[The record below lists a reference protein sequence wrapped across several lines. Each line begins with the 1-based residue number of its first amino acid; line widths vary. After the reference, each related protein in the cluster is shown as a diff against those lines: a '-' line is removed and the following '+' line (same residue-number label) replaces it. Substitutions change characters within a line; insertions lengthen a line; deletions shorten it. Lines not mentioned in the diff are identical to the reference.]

1 VGLTRFAINR
11 PTIIAMATIALM
23 VFGIISYLSLG
34 RNLFPNVAF
43 PVVVV
48 SAGYPGASP
57 AEMEKLVVKPIE
69 DQLDGIENLDKL
81 NAVTQE
87 GTAAVI
93 VQFKLDTNL
102 DLAAQDVQQRV
113 NAARSFMPTDL
124 DPPSVDKNNSASDP
138 IIEEV
143 LSSSILPGPA
153 LGNLVTDR
161 IVPDIKAIPGVQG
174 VDVRGEPGRE
184 IQVYPDNGRMLAAN
198 ATLSDVFGT
207 ISRNNANLPGGRL
220 DMPNSETSVS
230 VHADIINAND
240 ILGLPLSVPGGAQSN
255 LHIGDV
261 ANVVDGHVEQ
271 RRISHYNG
279 EPTVILDIQRQ
290 VTADTVKTTG
300 IARAALINIAHKYP
314 QVHFKELEASADYT
328 MASINGV
335 IQSLLEGILLTAI
348 VMLLFLHAWRN
359 AAVVMVA
366 IPTSLVATFIMMHAL
381 NFTVDIISMM
391 GLGLTIGILVD
402 DSIVVLENIT
412 RHRDLG
418 EDPNSAAITGRTEIG
433 SAAIAITL
441 VDVVVFLPIAFLSG
455 IVGKFMKEF
464 GIVIVVATLF
474 SLLVSFT
481 LTPLLAARWSV
492 KRRSTAPPKFLAW
505 FQVGFEHLLSW
516 YQTKALPF
524 ALAHGW
530 FVGFTCVLLVINAVT
545 LAAGPRN
552 GLMIDG
558 AVAGA
563 LAIWFIISLLLGP
576 AFAAPRAR
584 LHSNGSA
591 HVNGSASAEGS
602 ASRMHGLRA
611 WLGDS
616 RTRWKM
622 SLVTIGVPIGL
633 MLIVA
638 LSHQIGGEF
647 IPNTPVGVVRLT
659 VDYPQGTPLDVTQR
673 GIDRLEREILK
684 ISGVESVISTSGVKP
699 SGFGS
704 TVGGNVAR
712 LTVMTYKNR
721 RKEQEPITTKIRTLG
736 WTLPGGK
743 LTAAGES
750 GGGGGDPISYTL
762 SGPDSELEAGAN
774 KLANFIRSIPGTIN
788 VQTSTEN
795 AAPRLNVH
803 IVPERAAILGVSP
816 GDAATAARIA
826 IGGAVATKVRT
837 ENGLIDVRLQLPP
850 GDRHGVSDV
859 SNVLVRANSGML
871 IPLSRVADFSMT
883 KAPTKIERENRRRV
897 IQITGGLDTNSR
909 VSLGEITSKIK
920 TAIAT
925 PGFLPSGTSTTSE
938 GDSQLQ
944 EETFSSMGFALMT
957 SFVLVYMLM
966 VVLYGSFLEPF
977 IIMFAVP
984 VALVG
989 ALFGLEVRGQTL
1001 NLFSLIGIVMLFGLV
1016 AKNGILLVDYANTLT
1031 KRGMKVHE
1039 ALLQAAKIRF
1049 RPIIMTTC
1057 AMVFGMLPLSLG
1069 ITEGAEER
1077 ASMGTVLIG
1086 GLLSSLI
1093 LTLFLVPMVYNTWMG
1108 ALERRSARRAQRAVI
1123 QPEVREP
1130 VPAT

>member
-1 VGLTRFAINR
+1 MGLTRFAINR
-11 PTIIAMATIALM
+11 PTIIAMAAIALM
-23 VFGIISYLSLG
+23 VFGVISYLSLG

-102 DLAAQDVQQRV
+102 DLAAQNVQQRV
-113 NAARSFMPTDL
+113 DAARINMPSDL
-124 DPPSVDKNNSASDP
+124 DPPSVEKNNSASDP

-143 LSSSILPGPA
+143 LSSSTLPGPA
-153 LGNLVTDR
+153 LGDLVTDR
-161 IVPDIKAIPGVQG
+161 IIPDIKAIPGVQG

-198 ATLSDVFGT
+198 ATLSDIFGT
-207 ISRNNANLPGGRL
+207 LSRNNANLPGGRL

-240 ILGLPLSVPGGAQSN
+240 ILGLPLSIPGGAQSN

-261 ANVVDGHVEQ
+261 ASVVDGHVEQ
-271 RRISHYNG
+271 RRVSHYNG
-279 EPTVILDIQRQ
+279 ESTVILDIARQ

-300 IARAALINIAHKYP
+300 IARAALMNIAHKYP

-366 IPTSLVATFIMMHAL
+366 IPTSLLATFVVMHAL
-381 NFTVDIISMM
+381 NFTVDVISMM

-418 EDPNSAAITGRTEIG
+418 EDPNNAAITGRTEIG

-492 KRRSTAPPKFLAW
+492 KRRSTAPPKLLAW
-505 FQVGFEHLLSW
+505 FQVAFDRLLIW
-516 YQTKALPF
+516 YHEKALPF
-524 ALAHGW
+524 ALGHGW
-530 FVGFTCVLLVINAVT
+530 FVGFTCVMLVINAVT
-545 LAAGPRN
+545 LAAGPQN
-552 GLMIDG
+552 GRMLDAG
-558 AVAGA
+558 VAGV
-563 LAIWFIISLLLGP
+563 LLVWFIASFFLGP
-576 AFAAPRAR
+576 ILAPRAAR
-584 LHSNGSA
+584 VHSNGSTLS
-591 HVNGSASAEGS
+591 VDGVASKGG
-602 ASRMHGLRA
+602 RLRA

-616 RTRWKM
+616 RSRWKV
-622 SLVTIGVPIGL
+622 SLVTIGIPVGL
-633 MLIVA
+633 MLV
-638 LSHQIGGEF
+638 LSMAHQIGGEF
-647 IPNTPVGVVRLT
+647 IPNAPVGVVRLT
-659 VDYPQGTPLDVTQR
+659 VDYPQGTPLQVTQR

-684 ISGVESVISTSGVKP
+684 IPGVESVISTTGVKP

-712 LTVMTYKNR
+712 LTVMTYKDR
-721 RKEQEPITTKIRTLG
+721 RKEQEPITTKIRTLS
-736 WTLPGGK
+736 WALPGGK

-762 SGPDSELEAGAN
+762 SGPDSQLETGAN

-803 IVPERAAILGVSP
+803 IDPKRAAIVGVSP
-816 GDAATAARIA
+816 GDAATVARIA

-837 ENGLIDVRLQLPP
+837 ESGLIDVRLQLPP
-850 GDRHGVSDV
+850 GDRHSVSDV
-859 SNVLVRANSGML
+859 SNVLVRANNGML
-871 IPLSRVADFSMT
+871 VPLARVADFSMT
-883 KAPTKIERENRRRV
+883 KAPTKIERQNRERV
-897 IQITGGLDTNSR
+897 IQISGGLDTNSK

-920 TAIAT
+920 TALAT
-925 PGFLPSGTSTTSE
+925 PGFLPSGTSTTSS

-989 ALFGLEVRGQTL
+989 ALFGLELRGQTL

-1031 KRGMKVHE
+1031 KRGRNVHE
-1039 ALLQAAKIRF
+1039 ALHEAAKIRF

-1108 ALERRSARRAQRAVI
+1108 ALERRAARRAQRTVI
-1123 QPEVREP
+1123 ETDVREP

>member
-1 VGLTRFAINR
+1 MGLTRFAINR

-23 VFGIISYLSLG
+23 VFGIISYMSLG

-48 SAGYPGASP
+48 SSGYPGASP

-102 DLAAQDVQQRV
+102 DLAAQSVQQRV
-113 NAARSFMPTDL
+113 DAARINMPNDL
-124 DPPSVDKNNSASDP
+124 DPPFVDKNNSASDP

-143 LSSSILPGPA
+143 LSSATISGPA
-153 LGNLVTDR
+153 LGDLVTDR

-174 VDVRGEPGRE
+174 VDVRGEPRRE
-184 IQVYPDNGRMLAAN
+184 IQVYPSNARTLASN
-198 ATLSDVFGT
+198 TTLADIFGT
-207 ISRNNANLPGGRL
+207 LSRNNANLPGGRL

-230 VHADIINAND
+230 VHADIIHAND
-240 ILGLPLSVPGGAQSN
+240 ILGLPLVVPGGAQSN
-255 LHIGDV
+255 LRIGDV

-271 RRISHYNG
+271 RRVSHYNG
-279 EPTVILDIQRQ
+279 EPTVILDIARQ
-290 VTADTVKTTG
+290 VTSDTVRTTG

-328 MASINGV
+328 QASINGV

-366 IPTSLVATFIMMHAL
+366 IPTSLLATFIVMHAL

-412 RHRDLG
+412 RHRDMG
-418 EDPNSAAITGRTEIG
+418 EDPSNAAITGRTEIG
-433 SAAIAITL
+433 GAAIAITL

-505 FQVGFEHLLSW
+505 FQVGFERLLNW
-516 YQTKALPF
+516 YQYRALPF
-524 ALAHGW
+524 ALGHGC
-530 FVGFTCVLLVINAVT
+530 FVGFICVMLVVNALT
-545 LAAGPRN
+545 LAAGPKNGIMLDVVVAGGLIAWFVVSFLFGPKVAPRKAGVPANGASLVTHPTFSKTN
-552 GLMIDG
+552 GLRRWIRD
-558 AVAGA
+558 A
-563 LAIWFIISLLLGP
+563 
-576 AFAAPRAR
+576 RAR
-584 LHSNGSA
+584 
-591 HVNGSASAEGS
+591 
-602 ASRMHGLRA
+602 
-611 WLGDS
+611 
-616 RTRWKM
+616 WKI
-622 SLVTIGVPIGL
+622 SLVTIAVP
-633 MLIVA
+633 VA
-638 LSHQIGGEF
+638 LALGLSVAHQIGGEF

-659 VDYPQGTPLDVTQR
+659 VDYPQGTPLEVTQR
-673 GIDRLEREILK
+673 GVDRLEKEILK

-712 LTVMTYKNR
+712 LTVMTYKDR
-721 RKEQEPITTKIRTLG
+721 RKEQEPITTKVRTLG

-762 SGPDSELEAGAN
+762 SGPDSELESGAN

-795 AAPRLNVH
+795 AAPRLNVR
-803 IVPERAAILGVSP
+803 IDPVRAAIVGVSP

-837 ENGLIDVRLQLPP
+837 ESGLIDVRLQLPSS
-850 GDRHGVSDV
+850 DRHNVSDV
-859 SNVLVRANSGML
+859 SNVLVRAN
-871 IPLSRVADFSMT
+871 
-883 KAPTKIERENRRRV
+883 N
-897 IQITGGLDTNSR
+897 
-909 VSLGEITSKIK
+909 
-920 TAIAT
+920 
-925 PGFLPSGTSTTSE
+925 GT
-938 GDSQLQ
+938 
-944 EETFSSMGFALMT
+944 
-957 SFVLVYMLM
+957 
-966 VVLYGSFLEPF
+966 
-977 IIMFAVP
+977 
-984 VALVG
+984 
-989 ALFGLEVRGQTL
+989 
-1001 NLFSLIGIVMLFGLV
+1001 
-1016 AKNGILLVDYANTLT
+1016 
-1031 KRGMKVHE
+1031 
-1039 ALLQAAKIRF
+1039 
-1049 RPIIMTTC
+1049 
-1057 AMVFGMLPLSLG
+1057 
-1069 ITEGAEER
+1069 
-1077 ASMGTVLIG
+1077 
-1086 GLLSSLI
+1086 
-1093 LTLFLVPMVYNTWMG
+1093 
-1108 ALERRSARRAQRAVI
+1108 
-1123 QPEVREP
+1123 
-1130 VPAT
+1130 

>member
-1 VGLTRFAINR
+1 MGLTRFAINR

-23 VFGIISYLSLG
+23 VFGIVSYLSLG

-102 DLAAQDVQQRV
+102 DLAAQTVQQRV
-113 NAARSFMPTDL
+113 DAARINMPADL
-124 DPPSVDKNNSASDP
+124 DPPFVDKNNAASDP

-143 LSSSILPGPA
+143 LSSSTLSGPA
-153 LGNLVTDR
+153 LGDLVTDR

-174 VDVRGEPGRE
+174 VDVRGEPRRE

-198 ATLSDVFGT
+198 ATLSDVFT
-207 ISRNNANLPGGRL
+207 TLSRNNANLPGGRL

-230 VHADIINAND
+230 VHADIINASD
-240 ILGLPLSVPGGAQSN
+240 ILGLPLSIPGGAQSN

-261 ANVVDGHVEQ
+261 ASVIDGHVEQ
-271 RRISHYNG
+271 RRASHYNG

-290 VTADTVKTTG
+290 VTSDTVKTTG

-366 IPTSLVATFIMMHAL
+366 IPTSLVATFIVMHAL

-418 EDPNSAAITGRTEIG
+418 EDPNAAAITGRTEIG
-433 SAAIAITL
+433 GAAIAITL

-505 FQVGFEHLLSW
+505 FQVGFERLLMW
-516 YQTKALPF
+516 YHTKALPF
-524 ALAHGW
+524 ALTHGW
-530 FVGFTCVLLVINAVT
+530 FIGFACAMLVVNALT

-552 GLMIDG
+552 GMMLDA

-563 LAIWFIISLLLGP
+563 LLVWFIAAFFLGWRL
-576 AFAAPRAR
+576 APHRTGVHR
-584 LHSNGSA
+584 NGDAVS
-591 HVNGSASAEGS
+591 VNGSPSAGRLASMMYRLRGWIGGS
-602 ASRMHGLRA
+602 RG
-611 WLGDS
+611 
-616 RTRWKM
+616 RWEI
-622 SLVTIGVPIGL
+622 SLATIGVPLAL
-633 MLIVA
+633 MLL
-638 LSHQIGGEF
+638 LSMAHQIGGEF

-659 VDYPQGTPLDVTQR
+659 VDYPQGTPLEVTQR
-673 GIDRLEREILK
+673 GVSRLEREILK
-684 ISGVESVISTSGVKP
+684 IGGVENVISTTGVKP

-712 LTVMTYKNR
+712 LTVMTYKDR
-721 RKEQEPITTKIRTLG
+721 RKEQEPITDKIRTLG

-762 SGPDSELEAGAN
+762 SGPDSQLQAGAN
-774 KLANFIRSIPGTIN
+774 KLAKFIRALPGTVN

-803 IVPERAAILGVSP
+803 INPQRAAIVGVSP

-837 ENGLIDVRLQLPP
+837 QSGLIDVRLQLPP
-850 GDRHGVSDV
+850 GDRHSVSDV
-859 SNVLVRANSGML
+859 SNVLVRANSGMMV
-871 IPLSRVADFSMT
+871 PLARVADFAMT
-883 KAPTKIERENRRRV
+883 KAPTKIERQNRERV
-897 IQITGGLDTNSR
+897 IQISGGLDTNSKI
-909 VSLGEITSKIK
+909 SLGEITSKIK
-920 TAIAT
+920 TALAT
-925 PGFLPSGTSTTSE
+925 PGFLPSGTSTTSA

-1039 ALLQAAKIRF
+1039 ALHEAAKIRF

-1108 ALERRSARRAQRAVI
+1108 ALERRAARKAQRVAAI
-1123 QPEVREP
+1123 EVREP
-1130 VPAT
+1130 VAVT